1 MRNATMNQ
9 TSQPRIAVVGT
20 GANGAAIGADLVR
33 AGLDVTFIEQ
43 WPAHVEAMRA
53 DGIHVRMPD
62 ADETTRVKAIH
73 LCEVATLREPFD
85 VVLLLVKAYDTRWA
99 CELIKPLI
107 KPRGLVVG
115 LQNGMTLN
123 DMADVVGA
131 ERTLGAVIEVAS
143 TMFRPGE
150 VQRDTTRS
158 KSWFAVGASGPATTG
173 REPEIASIL
182 RHSGT
187 VEISTDIRSSK
198 WMKLIANAAELVPSA
213 ILDMTV
219 MEAVKVP
226 GMRDLMLEAGREAAR
241 TATALG
247 HRMVPILGIS
257 EEQVTEPEVFAETL
271 LTVVHDEYSIPGQ
284 KTTVLQDWIKGRRSE
299 VHEING
305 LVVREQQRLGG
316 RAPVNQI
323 IIDIAERIE
332 SGGLDRGPANL
343 DLLLEPARQVTV
355 NSAP

>member
-1 MRNATMNQ
+1 MNQ
-9 TSQPRIAVVGT
+9 ASQPRIAIVGT

-33 AGLDVTFIEQ
+33 AGLDVTFVEQ

-53 DGIHVRMPD
+53 NGIHVRMPD
-62 ADETTRVKAIH
+62 ADETTPVDAFH
-73 LCEVATLREPFD
+73 LSDVATLREPFD

-115 LQNGMTLN
+115 LQNGMTLH

-131 ERTLGAVIEVAS
+131 DRTIGAVIEVAS
-143 TMFRPGE
+143 TMFDPGE
-150 VQRDTTRS
+150 VQRDTPRS
-158 KSWFAVGASGPATTG
+158 KSWFAVGGVGSATIG
-173 REPEIASIL
+173 REQEVADIL

-198 WMKLIANAAELVPSA
+198 WMKLIANATELVPSA

-219 MEAVKVP
+219 MEAVRVP
-226 GMRDLMLEAGREAAR
+226 GMRDVMLEAGREAAR
-241 TATALG
+241 TASALG
-247 HRMVPILGIS
+247 HRMVPILGIP
-257 EEQVTEPEVFAETL
+257 EDQVADPEVFAETL

-305 LVVREQQRLGG
+305 LVVREQQRIGG
-316 RAPVNQI
+316 QAPVNQI
-323 IIDIAERIE
+323 ILDMAQRIE
-332 SGGLDRGPANL
+332 SGELDRGSGNL
-343 DLLLEPARQVTV
+343 EQILERVRQVPEMIT
-355 NSAP
+355 P